1 MPPRIAIG
9 TSQRPNPL
17 RCGRRR
23 GRELTRRRYLT
34 ARIGGAARADRWP
47 RPGAGRVGGAQHQRQ
62 DTAPVKSRTPDQP
75 ALKYALG
82 SRSPQRRRPIV
93 SEVTLEERGRAL
105 ENQFYEKEN
114 QEKLTAMKHKLDAQR
129 SKDEL
134 RKASGMS
141 DDAVLD
147 QLVALG
153 LRANTIAALSLV
165 PLIQVAWADGAIQD
179 NERTAILQGAHGKGL
194 TDGSDGY
201 ELLQTWLKKQP
212 GDELF
217 VAWEAYI
224 KALASQLNDEQNRL
238 LKNQIVGFAKMVA
251 AAAGGILGFGK
262 VSSTEEKVLHRIEA
276 AFNR

>member
-1 MPPRIAIG
+1 M
-9 TSQRPNPL
+9 
-17 RCGRRR
+17 
-23 GRELTRRRYLT
+23 
-34 ARIGGAARADRWP
+34 
-47 RPGAGRVGGAQHQRQ
+47 
-62 DTAPVKSRTPDQP
+62 
-75 ALKYALG
+75 
-82 SRSPQRRRPIV
+82 

-105 ENQFYEKEN
+105 ENQFYDKEN
-114 QEKLTAMKHKLDAQR
+114 REKLAAMKGKLDAQR

-147 QLVALG
+147 RLVALG

-165 PLIQVAWADGAIQD
+165 PLIQVAWADGKIQD

-194 TDGSDGY
+194 EQGSDGY
-201 ELLQTWLKKQP
+201 ELLQAWLAKPP
-212 GDELF
+212 GDDLF

-238 LKNQIVGFAKMVA
+238 LRNQIVGFAKMVA

-262 VSSTEEKVLHRIEA
+262 VSASEEKVLHRIEG
-276 AFNR
+276 AFHRGP

>member
-1 MPPRIAIG
+1 M
-9 TSQRPNPL
+9 
-17 RCGRRR
+17 
-23 GRELTRRRYLT
+23 
-34 ARIGGAARADRWP
+34 
-47 RPGAGRVGGAQHQRQ
+47 
-62 DTAPVKSRTPDQP
+62 
-75 ALKYALG
+75 
-82 SRSPQRRRPIV
+82 

-114 QEKLTAMKHKLDAQR
+114 QQKLAAMKNKLDTQR

-147 QLVALG
+147 RLVALG

-165 PLIQVAWADGAIQD
+165 PLIQVAWADGTVQD

-194 TDGSDGY
+194 EEGTDGY
-201 ELLQTWLKKQP
+201 ELLQTWLKSRP
-212 GDELF
+212 GDDLF
-217 VAWEAYI
+217 TAWEAYI

-262 VSSTEEKVLHRIEA
+262 VSSTEEQVLHRIEA
-276 AFNR
+276 AFHR